1 MIYKLH
7 YQILVFTTH
16 EVILKSYMET
26 MILNY
31 QCQRRLETDGLF
43 SVSNIQDYF
52 ECIIKNESYLLII
65 DKCKYTQKKKDNHI

>member
-1 MIYKLH
+1 
-7 YQILVFTTH
+7 
-16 EVILKSYMET
+16 MET

-31 QCQRRLETDGLF
+31 QCQHRLETDGLF

-65 DKCKYTQKKKDNHI
+65 DKCKYT